1 MNKLH
6 EQKRKKQ
13 IKWSIMIVM
22 LMITFFVSLFMGR
35 YIVSPKVVLE
45 ILHSHIFKV
54 NLNMYEVE
62 RSVVL
67 GIRLPRTILSLLIGA
82 GLAISGTT
90 FQGLFKNPLVSPDV
104 LGVSSGAGFGV
115 ALGILIFNNST
126 FTSLSAFIF
135 GIVSVAL
142 TFLPAKN
149 KNKVSVLSLVLSGIV
164 VSSIFSSLISL
175 VKYVADPYDKLPAI
189 TYWLMGSFAKTSFK
203 DIKLVIVPIMAGII
217 ILLLLRWRINILS
230 LGDEEANS
238 LGVNPVKI
246 RLIAIICAT
255 IITASS
261 VTVVGVIGWVGLVIP
276 HIARRIVGVDHKNLL
291 PASGIIGAI
300 FLTIVDIV
308 ARTAT
313 SVEIPIG
320 ILTAL
325 IGAPFFGYLLKRNR
339 KVTGD
344 W

>member
-142 TFLPAKN
+142 TFLLAKN

>member
-142 TFLPAKN
+142 TFLLAKN

-325 IGAPFFGYLLKRNR
+325 IGAPFFGYLLKHNR